1 MENAVINEILV
12 EPQHIVWLPW
22 IVNYFFFVGVAATA
36 VFTAVLFAKKSQKPT
51 ACELTAVTVA
61 FIGSIVAPVALT
73 ADLHQPSR
81 ILHFYTDFAWW
92 SPMAWGAII
101 LPLFSVVVAGYFV
114 LALAHHSQPNLPKW
128 LAWLQLPILQNQ
140 GLLWAFRLFAT
151 LTAVGII
158 GYTVLETYQTGT
170 KALWHSAWLLPIML
184 FSAWA
189 VAFGLTQFIA
199 EKCGGV
205 CHTPKGQNQGVHR
218 TPLQILL
225 IVTALSVLGLTFH
238 NADTQRNFAL
248 LFNGSIT
255 AHLVGICWL
264 IALICSFFNKSH
276 RLQWLGLAT
285 LLAFGWLIRWVLV
298 IQIQTIAKTN
308 ALQNPYHFDWLAV
321 DGGLGIMA
329 IWGLAVCVSV
339 AVWQV
344 VSLMVKSR

>member
-1 MENAVINEILV
+1 MIREVLV

-36 VFTAVLFAKKSQKPT
+36 VFTAVLFAKKAQKPT
-51 ACELTAVTVA
+51 ACEQSAVLVA

-101 LPLFSVVVAGYFV
+101 LPLFSVAVAGYFV
-114 LALAHHSQPNLPKW
+114 LTLAHNARPNLPKW
-128 LAWLQLPILQNQ
+128 LVWLNLPLLRSQ
-140 GLLWAFRLFAT
+140 GLLWTFRLFSA

-170 KALWHSAWLLPIML
+170 RALWHSAWLLPIML

-189 VAFGLTQFIA
+189 VALGLIQFISNSRGESHSPEA
-199 EKCGGV
+199 E
-205 CHTPKGQNQGVHR
+205 NQGLQR
-218 TPLQILL
+218 TPLQTLL
-225 IVTALSVLGLTFH
+225 ILTALSVIGLVFSNET
-238 NADTQRNFAL
+238 AQRDFVL

-255 AHLVGICWL
+255 AYLTGICWL
-264 IALICSFFNKSH
+264 IALICSFLGKNH
-276 RLQWLGLAT
+276 RLQWLRVVSLIG
-285 LLAFGWLIRWVLV
+285 FGWWLRWVLV
-298 IQIQTIAKTN
+298 IQTQTIAKTN

-321 DGGLGIMA
+321 DGGLGIVG
-329 IWGLAVCVSV
+329 ILGLAVCVSV
-339 AVWQV
+339 VVGQV
-344 VSLMVKSR
+344 VSLIVKPR